1 MKTYPTAIA
10 NLSLDTLLINGK
22 YSKRKIPHWIGTM
35 KSLRVLGIENFTQ
48 NTLPKELAKLTQL
61 EVLSITGCD
70 FQERISEEFRQLH
83 LKKLIYWTSKFSGS
97 NMKFELYEPLVGK
110 SITQRYF
117 DDDDKIKPF
126 KLG

>member
-1 MKTYPTAIA
+1 
-10 NLSLDTLLINGK
+10 
-22 YSKRKIPHWIGTM
+22 M
-35 KSLRVLGIENFTQ
+35 KSLRVLGVESFTQ
-48 NTLPKELAKLTQL
+48 NTLPIELAKLTQL

-70 FQERISEEFRQLH
+70 FQERLSEEFRQLH

-97 NMKFELYEPLVGK
+97 NMKYELYEPLVGK
-110 SITQRYF
+110 GITQRYF